1 MKQINITKFGHFN
14 DGMNSD
20 EEYILNLLSKK
31 YKTKFT
37 RKIDENATNIIFEG
51 HQIINHDLLVK
62 KLQNTNSKK
71 ILIITEDISFEK
83 NLNFNYFTMNNEK
96 FNFKKL
102 IKKK

>member
-71 ILIITEDISFEK
+71 YLLLLKTSA
-83 NLNFNYFTMNNEK
+83 L
-96 FNFKKL
+96 KK
-102 IKKK
+102 I

>member
-1 MKQINITKFGHFN
+1 MNQINITKFGHFN

-51 HQIINHDLLVK
+51 HQIINHDLLVT
-62 KLQNTNSKK
+62 KLKNTNSK
-71 ILIITEDISFEK
+71 IFLVVLEG
-83 NLNFNYFTMNNEK
+83 
-96 FNFKKL
+96 KL
-102 IKKK
+102 